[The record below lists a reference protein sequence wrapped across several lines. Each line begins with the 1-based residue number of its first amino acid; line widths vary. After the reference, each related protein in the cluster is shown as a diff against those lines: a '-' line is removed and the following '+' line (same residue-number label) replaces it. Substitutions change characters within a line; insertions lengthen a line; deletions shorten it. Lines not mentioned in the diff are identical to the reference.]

1 MANDGQLED
10 KVEINKC
17 QEEREN
23 SLDWLLGK
31 DSPGIIPVPM
41 DTNVS
46 MSR

>member
-1 MANDGQLED
+1 MDNEGQPPD
-10 KVEINKC
+10 RVEANKC
-17 QEEREN
+17 QEEQGN

-31 DSPGIIPVPM
+31 DSPEIIPVPM